1 MIDFLK
7 EFFGFTK
14 KELNGLLVLCFL
26 ILIIAVAP
34 LVYAYFK
41 PVEKY
46 DFSAFEKEVAAFRAS
61 AKAAPAYSYHENDFE
76 RAGNETRVPQLFSFN
91 PNNLSVSLWE
101 KLGLSERQIKVIKN
115 YESKG
120 GKFYR
125 KEDLK
130 KIYSIKAEQYAVLE
144 PYIDIPKR
152 TYPAYNL
159 KTSYEKKPYAS
170 KTLPIIELNSA
181 DSTQLEQLNGVGPA
195 FASRIIKYR
204 NRLGGFHSKA
214 QLREVY
220 GVDSVLYDKLQNQIT
235 VNPSA
240 IQTILINS
248 ITFAEL
254 KRHPYLSYKQM
265 NAILKYRNQHG
276 AYKSLADLKAI
287 VVLDEKVLNKI
298 APYIRFD

>member
-1 MIDFLK
+1 
-7 EFFGFTK
+7 
-14 KELNGLLVLCFL
+14 LVLCFL
-26 ILIIAVAP
+26 ILIVALAP

-46 DFSAFEKEVAAFRAS
+46 DYSAFAKEVAAFRAS
-61 AKAAPAYSYHENDFE
+61 AKAAPAYNYHENDFDKVE
-76 RAGNETRVPQLFSFN
+76 KKGPSAQLFSFN
-91 PNNLSVSLWE
+91 PNNLSVSLWQ

-120 GKFYR
+120 GRFYR

-130 KIYSIKAEQYAVLE
+130 KIYSIREEQYAVLE
-144 PYIDIPKR
+144 PYINIPPK
-152 TYPAYNL
+152 AYSDF
-159 KTSYEKKPYAS
+159 KKASYERKPYS
-170 KTLPIIELNSA
+170 NKVVNIVELNSA
-181 DSTQLEQLNGVGPA
+181 DSALLESLNGVGPA

-204 NRLGGFHSKA
+204 NRLGGFYDKA

-220 GVDSVLYDKLQNQIT
+220 GIDSALYGKLQNHVA

-240 IQTILINS
+240 IKYILINNV
-248 ITFAEL
+248 TFAEF
-254 KRHPYLSYKQM
+254 KQNPYLSYKQI

-276 AYKSLADLKAI
+276 AYKSLADLKPI

-298 APYIRFD
+298 APYIKFD

>member
-1 MIDFLK
+1 MIKQFQ

-14 KELNGLLVLCFL
+14 KELNGVLILCFL
-26 ILIIAVAP
+26 IFMIALAP
-34 LVYAYFK
+34 LVHSFFK

-46 DFSAFEKEVAAFRAS
+46 NYSAFAKEVAAFRAS
-61 AKAAPAYSYHENDFE
+61 AKAKPSYIYHENDFE
-76 RAGNETRVPQLFSFN
+76 NADHNKIRDPQLFRFN

-101 KLGLSERQIKVIKN
+101 KLGLSAGQIKVIKN
-115 YESKG
+115 YEAKG

-125 KEDLK
+125 KEDFK
-130 KIYSIKAEQYAVLE
+130 KIYSIKDEQYAVLE
-144 PYIDIPKR
+144 PYMNIPPKAYP
-152 TYPAYNL
+152 TYS
-159 KTSYEKKPYAS
+159 KTPYEKKPYAA
-170 KTLPIIELNSA
+170 KVPNIIDLNTA
-181 DSTQLEQLNGVGPA
+181 DSVQLESLNGVGPA

-204 NRLGGFHSKA
+204 NRLGGFYSKT
-214 QLREVY
+214 QLKEVY

-235 VNPSA
+235 INPSA